1 MPAIYNSLLKDGLRS
16 HVAWRVTFIV
26 PAVIIVAV
34 ATALLLLCPD
44 TPTGKWE
51 DRHQAAENNLRG
63 HAINPAVIVDIP
75 GSITP
80 TKDTTSRSGSSSP
93 PYDTIKDEK
102 KLGETRGVFGDHEA
116 QMGEQQMIDTAHGE
130 IVQKPSF
137 LQIAK
142 VSFSP
147 QTLVLGAAYFCT
159 FGAELSIN
167 SVLGAYYQHQL
178 NTKASKYT
186 LPYNT
191 QFLSNW
197 AAMFGLMNVLF
208 RPLGGFVADFAYNRT
223 KSVWA
228 KKALLHSYALIAGAF
243 LIAIGQIN
251 THHLGELVCLV
262 GIGFA
267 FFLEGAN
274 GLNFSI
280 VPHVHPSSN
289 GVVSG
294 FTGACGNLGGIIF
307 AIVFR
312 YNPTNQN
319 KAIWIIGVIIMALQ
333 IATCWV
339 KPIPKG
345 QIGGR

>member
-1 MPAIYNSLLKDGLRS
+1 MPAIYTSLVGDGLTP

-34 ATALLLLCPD
+34 ATALLFLCPD

-51 DRHQAAENNLRG
+51 DRMQVAENDLLG
-63 HAINPAVIVDIP
+63 QAIDPAVIIDIP

-80 TKDTTSRSGSSSP
+80 TKDNASRSGSSSP
-93 PYDTIKDEK
+93 PYDTLEDEK
-102 KLGETRGVFGDHEA
+102 KLGETRGVFADHEA
-116 QMGEQQMIDTAHGE
+116 QMGEHQMVDTARGE
-130 IVQKPSF
+130 VVQKPSF
-137 LQIAK
+137 MQIAC

-147 QTLVLGAAYFCT
+147 QTLVLGAAYFST

-167 SVLGAYYQHQL
+167 SILGTYYQNQL
-178 NTKASKYT
+178 NTKASKFT
-186 LPYNT
+186 KPYNLET
-191 QFLSNW
+191 LSNW
-197 AAMFGLMNVLF
+197 AAMFGLMNVVF
-208 RPLGGFVADFAYNRT
+208 RPLGGAVADFAYNRT
-223 KSVWA
+223 KSVWS
-228 KKALLHSYALIAGAF
+228 KKALLHSYAFIAGAF
-243 LIAIGQIN
+243 LIAIGQIK

-280 VPHVHPSSN
+280 VPHVHPTSN

-294 FTGACGNLGGIIF
+294 FTGACGNLGGIVF
-307 AIVFR
+307 AVILR

-319 KAIWIIGVIIMALQ
+319 RGIWIIGVVIMALQ
-333 IATCWV
+333 VVTCWV
-339 KPIPKG
+339 KPISKG